1 MDCPSID
8 RAWVRHAL
16 TGPIASLRT
25 PFLRDGTV
33 DFAGLRRMIDFNIDA
48 GSGAI
53 VLTAGDSHYI
63 ALSDDEITRVTQ
75 VTVDHV
81 AGRTLVVAADRYY
94 HTRQSAEFARFA
106 ADAGADVLMVLPPDW
121 GGSTTPHSL
130 SQHYAAVA
138 QHIPIML
145 VTGIFIPRGVDFG
158 LRCLRQTI
166 DQVGGVVAIKDDF
179 CGEFARKM
187 GLLVH
192 DRWAV
197 WSGGQKQNHM
207 NAHPYGCDGY
217 LSSFLSFP
225 PATAHRYWQA
235 VTTGDLAAA
244 QSVIRDIDMPFF
256 DYILGTEGGFDA
268 AVHGI
273 LELTGIAGRWRPPPY
288 HSLNDAQMEELGC
301 FLRGLGVL

>member
-1 MDCPSID
+1 MSSPMID
-8 RAWVRHAL
+8 RAKVRQAL
-16 TGPIASLRT
+16 TGPIASIRT

-33 DFAGLRRMIDFNIDA
+33 DFDSLRRMIDFDIDA

-63 ALSDDEITRVTQ
+63 ALSDDEIAQVTQ

-81 AGRTLVVAADRYY
+81 ARRALVVAADRYY
-94 HTRQSAEFARFA
+94 HTRQSVEFARFA
-106 ADAGADVLMVLPPDW
+106 AGAGADVLMVLPPDW
-121 GGSTTPHSL
+121 GGSTTPNSL
-130 SQHYAAVA
+130 TEHYAAVA
-138 QHIPIML
+138 EHIPIML
-145 VTGIFIPRGVDFG
+145 VTGIFLPRGADFG
-158 LRCLRQTI
+158 LQCLRQTME
-166 DQVGGVVAIKDDF
+166 QVEGVVAIKDDF

-217 LSSFLSFP
+217 LSSFLSFHP
-225 PATAHRYWQA
+225 PTAHRYWQA
-235 VTTGDLAAA
+235 IETDDRGAA
-244 QSVIRDIDMPFF
+244 QAVIRDIDMPFF
-256 DYILGTEGGFDA
+256 DYILGIEGGFDA

-273 LELTGIAGRWRPPPY
+273 LELAGIAQRWRPPPY
-288 HSLNDAQMEELGC
+288 HSLSDAQMEELGS